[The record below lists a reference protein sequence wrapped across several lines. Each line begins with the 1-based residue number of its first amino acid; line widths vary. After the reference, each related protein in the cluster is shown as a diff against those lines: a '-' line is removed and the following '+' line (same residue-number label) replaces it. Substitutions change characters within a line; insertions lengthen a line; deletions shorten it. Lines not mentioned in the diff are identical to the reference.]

1 MRVILPQIAQ
11 ITQRGMQQAALSRRE
26 RQIGVSLAWGIVVL
40 LFICDYLRD
49 LREIY
54 WGFFVQLIKYSCV
67 FILPQMAQ
75 RSQRE
80 CSRAAL
86 FRRERHLVVNVVVGV
101 RLRKS
106 ARSAGDIGVSLCNRL
121 STLM

>member
-1 MRVILPQIAQ
+1 MCVILPQI
-11 ITQRGMQQAALSRRE
+11 TQRSQRNAAGLHYFAEKDRLGMVNAVLRF
-26 RQIGVSLAWGIVVL
+26 VVL
-40 LFICDYLRD
+40 GFIVLGFVCVNQRN

-86 FRRERHLVVNVVVGV
+86 FRRERQVGLVYTVLRSLRFVV
-101 RLRKS
+101 
-106 ARSAGDIGVSLCNRL
+106 
-121 STLM
+121 